1 MLPDSISDFTL
12 SACLLTFVLLVTSQD
27 LHLPLV
33 LATVTELLLI
43 AILPS
48 FTIPVR
54 YVLASESLNS
64 LSLLPRHSFPI

>member
-54 YVLASESLNS
+54 
-64 LSLLPRHSFPI
+64 